1 MIALRNRLSGTKSVS
16 DLGDPLGGSY
26 YIESLTN
33 ALEEKAWEYIG
44 KIDALGGADK
54 AIEYMQKE
62 IHNSAYQYQLAIDNK
77 KKTVIGV
84 NSFIMQDEE
93 KPKGLLKVDL
103 SVGERQVAKLAKV
116 KAGRDNAKVESLLKD
131 IREAA
136 QSNANL
142 IPVFI
147 DAVKEYVTLGEICGV
162 LRDVFGEYKQQIV
175 F

>member
-1 MIALRNRLSGTKSVS
+1 M
-16 DLGDPLGGSY
+16 P
-26 YIESLTN
+26 
-33 ALEEKAWEYIG
+33 
-44 KIDALGGADK
+44 
-54 AIEYMQKE
+54 
-62 IHNSAYQYQLAIDNK
+62 
-77 KKTVIGV
+77 
-84 NSFIMQDEE
+84 
-93 KPKGLLKVDL
+93 LKVDL